1 MSHWPKFFTQCLDKE
16 DTSQPLK
23 KSKENFVKK
32 NRRFVL
38 IEFVKT
44 CDELIIGDIAEVR
57 IGHSTDTF
65 NKLVKQFNEGLPKLD
80 GINCARDFCFSIIFK
95 DDTPPLDLVA
105 HDSADR
111 YVQHLFLSQLQSL
124 NSKFSSPTPNKV
136 KFIQNRNIYR
146 VFGSNYL
153 NLCGRKLTYRISLNN
168 VRGQ

>member
-1 MSHWPKFFTQCLDKE
+1 M
-16 DTSQPLK
+16 
-23 KSKENFVKK
+23 KK

-65 NKLVKQFNEGLPKLD
+65 NKLVKQVNEGLPKLD

-124 NSKFSSPTPNKV
+124 IPSLVVQLPTK
-136 KFIQNRNIYR
+136 
-146 VFGSNYL
+146 L
-153 NLCGRKLTYRISLNN
+153 NLYKIGIFIEFLTLITLICVAGN
-168 VRGQ
+168 

>member
-1 MSHWPKFFTQCLDKE
+1 M
-16 DTSQPLK
+16 
-23 KSKENFVKK
+23 KK

-65 NKLVKQFNEGLPKLD
+65 NKLVKQVNEGLPKLD

-111 YVQHLFLSQLQSL
+111 YSTFFITTPKKLNFSKIGIFIEFLSL
-124 NSKFSSPTPNKV
+124 KV
-136 KFIQNRNIYR
+136 
-146 VFGSNYL
+146 S
-153 NLCGRKLTYRISLNN
+153 
-168 VRGQ
+168 

>member
-1 MSHWPKFFTQCLDKE
+1 M
-16 DTSQPLK
+16 
-23 KSKENFVKK
+23 
-32 NRRFVL
+32 
-38 IEFVKT
+38 KT

-111 YVQHLFLSQLQSL
+111 YSISFYSNLIASISV
-124 NSKFSSPTPNKV
+124 V
-136 KFIQNRNIYR
+136 KFLQNRHIYR
-146 VFGSNYL
+146 GFVSY
-153 NLCGRKLTYRISLNN
+153 
-168 VRGQ
+168 